1 MRFLGVGESNDL
13 GAMYHGLARR
23 GHDVKVF
30 VEEEASR
37 DVFGGMLEFTRDWR
51 GELAWLRDAGD
62 DGIVLFESAVKGRQ
76 QDALR
81 HEGFQV
87 IGGSALGDRLE
98 ADREFGQQVLRGI
111 GLRTA
116 ASHRFTGYDA
126 AIDFLRAGGGRYVL
140 KFNGADSPRTRNY
153 VGELQD
159 SADMLALLAMY
170 RDHSAD
176 GGGPPD
182 FVLMEHLQGVEVGVG
197 AYFNG
202 RDFLQPACID
212 FEHKRF
218 FAGELGEL
226 TGEMGTIVSYRD
238 SRRLFDAV
246 LAPLAPLLAGGGYC
260 GYINVNLIANEAG
273 LWPLEFTSRFGYP
286 GFAICEA
293 LHQEPWERILRR
305 MVRRD
310 SLALATGDGFACG
323 VVLTV
328 PPFPYRHGYEE
339 LSKGEPICLRP
350 GACDA
355 DRDALFW
362 AEVAQVRGQLVT
374 SGCTGY
380 VGVATGTGA
389 AVQQACEAAYRVAR
403 QVVVPNVRY
412 RTDIGERVRL
422 HDLDRL
428 RQLGWLG

>member
-1 MRFLGVGESNDL
+1 VRFLGVGETNDL

-23 GHDVKVF
+23 GHEVRVF
-30 VEEEASR
+30 VGEESSR
-37 DVFGGMLEFTRDWR
+37 DVYGGMLDFSADWR
-51 GELAWLRDAGD
+51 AELGWLREAGD
-62 DGIVLFESAVKGRQ
+62 QGVVLFESAVKGAE

-81 HEGFQV
+81 REGFQV
-87 IGGSALGDRLE
+87 IGGCALGDRLE

-111 GLRTA
+111 GLHTA
-116 ASHRFTGYDA
+116 RSHRFIGYQP
-126 AIDFLRAGGGRYVL
+126 AIDFLRDSPGRYVL
-140 KFNGADSPRTRNY
+140 KFNGATGPRTRNY
-153 VGELQD
+153 VGEMDD

-170 RDHSAD
+170 RDHAAD
-176 GGGPPD
+176 GDVPD
-182 FVLMEHLQGVEVGVG
+182 FVLMEYVQGVEVGVG

-202 RDFLQPACID
+202 QAFLQPACID
-212 FEHKRF
+212 FEHKHF
-218 FAGELGEL
+218 FPGELGEL

-246 LAPLAPLLAGGGYC
+246 LAPLRQLLADTGYC
-260 GYINVNLIANEAG
+260 GYINVNLIANDLG

-293 LHQEPWERILRR
+293 LHLEPWERIFVRMLRR
-305 MVRRD
+305 DGLR
-310 SLALATGDGFACG
+310 LATSDGYACG

-350 GACDA
+350 GTTDQ
-355 DRDALFW
+355 DRAALFF
-362 AEVAQVRGQLVT
+362 AEVAQVGGQLVT

-380 VGVATGTGA
+380 VGVATGTGFT
-389 AVQQACEAAYRVAR
+389 VGQACDAAYRRAR
-403 QVVVPNVRY
+403 QVVVPNLRY

-422 HDLDRL
+422 HDLQKL
-428 RQLGWLG
+428 RQLGCLG